1 MKRLCYAITL
11 GTLLAGC
18 AQDTRQVRAAYVSP
32 LEYKDHDCDMLQAE
46 AVRITRQAWELGA
59 RVNETAETDDTQMAV
74 GMILFWPALFFLE
87 GEETADTHQYA
98 ELKGRISAIEEASIR
113 KKCGIEFRSIP

>member
-1 MKRLCYAITL
+1 MNRILYIALT
-11 GTLLAGC
+11 GVLLASC
-18 AQDTRQVRAAYVSP
+18 AQDTSQIRPAYVSP
-32 LEYKDHDCDMLQAE
+32 LEYKDYDCDMLQAE
-46 AVRITRQAWELGA
+46 AIRVTRQASELGA
-59 RVNETAETDDTQMAV
+59 RVNDTAETDDAQMAV

-98 ELKGRISAIEEASIR
+98 ELKGRITAIEEASIR